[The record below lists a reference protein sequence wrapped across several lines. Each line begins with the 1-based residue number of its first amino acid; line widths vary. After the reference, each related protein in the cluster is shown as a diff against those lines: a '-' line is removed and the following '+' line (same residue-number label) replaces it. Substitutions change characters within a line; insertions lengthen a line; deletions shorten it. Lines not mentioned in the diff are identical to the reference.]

1 MAPYSSY
8 GRTQVP
14 TSPQTPH
21 LFEKMIVTTLT
32 CGGAPAPTS
41 DGVRAD
47 SFSLAAAVK
56 ILATSSDFPST
67 PVWED
72 NDRIFFFGWTYP
84 VTIQKLPCADIVDSR
99 ILKTLNATQSVR
111 ESLIN

>member
-21 LFEKMIVTTLT
+21 LFEKMILTTLT

-67 PVWED
+67 PV
-72 NDRIFFFGWTYP
+72 
-84 VTIQKLPCADIVDSR
+84 
-99 ILKTLNATQSVR
+99 
-111 ESLIN
+111 